1 MALKPTA
8 LKPMALK
15 STALKPMGK
24 QTQRAI
30 ATTRQRP
37 ACVLSLLTALIL
49 ASCGGRPADTSSPSP
64 AQPLASGAQTAPATA
79 SPNSAS
85 PGSAGLASADKPAGP
100 IAAPTSPQPPATPIS
115 PAAVRM
121 TTVTVYQADDQCVN
135 FVPEQVQVPADR
147 PMQAAVGKVLEKQG
161 DGDFDLGGYRVSL
174 NAQTGE
180 ATVDLRLVPGSK
192 RQIVSLSACEQ
203 FALFGS
209 LRETLMKNS
218 DWNVKSVR
226 FTERGE
232 EIVL

>member
-1 MALKPTA
+1 MKTPRRKPVWT
-8 LKPMALK
+8 P
-15 STALKPMGK
+15 
-24 QTQRAI
+24 TQQAI
-30 ATTRQRP
+30 APVLVP
-37 ACVLSLLTALIL
+37 ARLLILSALLLL
-49 ASCGGRPADTSSPSP
+49 ASCGGRTADTSSPPTS
-64 AQPLASGAQTAPATA
+64 QPLASGAQTSRLAT
-79 SPNSAS
+79 SPGSAS
-85 PGSAGLASADKPAGP
+85 PGSAAKPADSP
-100 IAAPTSPQPPATPIS
+100 TAPASSQPLTAPIS
-115 PAAVRM
+115 QAAARM

-161 DGDFDLGGYRVSL
+161 DGDFDLGGYRVSM

-209 LRETLMKNS
+209 LRETLMKNP
-218 DWNVKSVR
+218 DWQVKSVR

-232 EIVL
+232 ELVL

>member
-1 MALKPTA
+1 MVLKLMVK
-8 LKPMALK
+8 LKLMVN
-15 STALKPMGK
+15 
-24 QTQRAI
+24 QTRGAI
-30 ATTRQRP
+30 APTRPRP
-37 ACVLSLLTALIL
+37 ARFLCLLIVLLLAG
-49 ASCGGRPADTSSPSP
+49 CGRRTVDTSLPSSS
-64 AQPLASGAQTAPATA
+64 QPLASGAQTSSTPPSPSSANPDRVNKPAAPNAAPA
-79 SPNSAS
+79 SSQP
-85 PGSAGLASADKPAGP
+85 LAA
-100 IAAPTSPQPPATPIS
+100 PIS
-115 PAAVRM
+115 PAAARM

-135 FVPEQVQVPADR
+135 FVPEQVQVPTDQA
-147 PMQAAVGKVLEKQG
+147 MQAAVGKVLEKQG

-209 LRETLMKNS
+209 LRETLMNNPA
-218 DWNVKSVR
+218 WQVKSVR

>member
-1 MALKPTA
+1 MKPKVLKPG
-8 LKPMALK
+8 M
-15 STALKPMGK
+15 SRM
-24 QTQRAI
+24 QRAI
-30 ATTRQRP
+30 APPRQLS
-37 ACVLSLLTALIL
+37 ACLLFLLTVLLL
-49 ASCGGRPADTSSPSP
+49 ASCGSRTTAPPDSASPQSPSRTPIAASSPNSPSP
-64 AQPLASGAQTAPATA
+64 G
-79 SPNSAS
+79 
-85 PGSAGLASADKPAGP
+85 SADKPAAP
-100 IAAPTSPQPPATPIS
+100 AVSPAAPQSLAAPIS
-115 PAAVRM
+115 PAAAPRL

-135 FVPEQVQVPADR
+135 FVPEQVQVPADQA
-147 PMQAAVGKVLEKQG
+147 MQAAVGKVLEKQG

-218 DWNVKSVR
+218 AWNVKSVR

>member
-1 MALKPTA
+1 MKNLWRNPAQKRA
-8 LKPMALK
+8 
-15 STALKPMGK
+15 
-24 QTQRAI
+24 QRAI
-30 ATTRQRP
+30 ATTSLSP
-37 ACVLSLLTALIL
+37 ARLLGLVTVLLL
-49 ASCGGRPADTSSPSP
+49 ASCGGRTADTSSPSTP
-64 AQPLASGAQTAPATA
+64 QPLASGAQPSPAA
-79 SPNSAS
+79 AS
-85 PGSAGLASADKPAGP
+85 PGSASPDSATKPAESP
-100 IAAPTSPQPPATPIS
+100 ATPASPQSLATPIS
-115 PAAVRM
+115 PAAARM

-209 LRETLMKNS
+209 LRETLMKNP

-232 EIVL
+232 ELVL